1 MQARECG
8 KITTT
13 FDNQGD
19 DIMGMWIGRNR
30 KARVT
35 YGFDDIALVPGDI
48 TINPNEVDMS
58 FQLGP
63 HKIAVP
69 ILASAMDG
77 VVDVR
82 FAVEMG
88 KLGGVAVLN
97 LEGVQTRY
105 KDPSE
110 ILDKIASA
118 TKEEATHLTQQ
129 IYTEPIKEE
138 LVAQR
143 VKEIKKAGVL
153 AAVSA
158 IPQRAEKFGAIA
170 QAAGADIFV
179 VQSTVS
185 TARHISSEYKTLDI
199 AKFCKQMKIPVI
211 IGNTVTYSATLELMQ
226 CGPAAILVG
235 VGPGAACTT
244 RGVLGLGVPQ
254 VTATVDCAAARDYH
268 FKQTGRYCAIITDGG
283 MSKGGD
289 ICKAF
294 ACGADA
300 VMIGSAFARAKEAPG
315 RGFHWGMATPHANLP
330 RGTRVRVGVTGTLKQ
345 ILFGPAELDDGS
357 QNLMGALA
365 TCMGNVGKRTI
376 REFQETEIII
386 APAIKT
392 EGKVFQTVQGVGMGK
407 G

>member
-1 MQARECG
+1 
-8 KITTT
+8 
-13 FDNQGD
+13 
-19 DIMGMWIGRNR
+19 MGMWIGRNR

-48 TINPNEVDMS
+48 TINPNEVDTT

-63 HKIAVP
+63 HKIRVP
-69 ILASAMDG
+69 IMASAMDG
-77 VVDVR
+77 VVDVQ
-82 FAVEMG
+82 FAIAMG

-105 KDPSE
+105 KNPAE
-110 ILDKIASA
+110 VLDKIVNAS
-118 TKEEATHLTQQ
+118 KEETTHLLQR
-129 IYTEPIKEE
+129 IYTEPIQED
-138 LVAQR
+138 LISAR
-143 VKEIKKAGVL
+143 IKEIKDAGVL
-153 AAVSA
+153 AAVSS
-158 IPQRAEKFGAIA
+158 IPQRAERFGAIA
-170 QAAGADIFV
+170 QEAGADIFV

-185 TARHISSEYKTLDI
+185 TVRHISSEYKTLDL
-199 AKFCKQMKIPVI
+199 AGFCQRMKIPVI
-211 IGNTVTYSATLELMQ
+211 VGNCVTYSVTVELMQ
-226 CGPAAILVG
+226 SGLAGVLVG

-268 FKQTGRYCAIITDGG
+268 FKQTGRYVPIITDGG

-300 VMIGSAFARAKEAPG
+300 VMIGSAFARSKESPG
-315 RGFHWGMATPHANLP
+315 KGYHWGMATPHANLP
-330 RGTRVRVGVTGTLKQ
+330 RGTRIRVGVTGSLKQ

-365 TCMGNVGKRTI
+365 TCMGNVGKRNV

-407 G
+407 

>member
-1 MQARECG
+1 
-8 KITTT
+8 
-13 FDNQGD
+13 
-19 DIMGMWIGRNR
+19 MGMWIGRNR

-35 YGFDDIALVPGDI
+35 YGFDDIALVPGDV
-48 TINPNEVDMS
+48 TLNPNEVDTS
-58 FQLGP
+58 FQLGK
-63 HKIAVP
+63 HRIMVP

-77 VVDVR
+77 VVDVK

-105 KDPSE
+105 KDPAE
-110 ILDKIASA
+110 VLDKIASA
-118 TKEEATHLTQQ
+118 SKEEATHLVQQ
-129 IYTEPIKEE
+129 LYTEPIQEK
-138 LVAQR
+138 LIAQR
-143 VKEIKKAGVL
+143 VREIKKAGVVC
-153 AAVSA
+153 AVSS
-158 IPQRAEKFGAIA
+158 IPQKAEKYGAIA
-170 QAAGADIFV
+170 QAAGCDIFV

-185 TARHISSEYKTLDI
+185 TVRHLSTEYKTLDI
-199 AKFCKQMKIPVI
+199 AGFCKRMKIPVVV
-211 IGNTVTYSATLELMQ
+211 GNTVTYSATLELMQ
-226 CGPAAILVG
+226 AGPSAVLVG
-235 VGPGAACTT
+235 VGPGAACTS

-254 VTATVDCAAARDYH
+254 VTATTDCAAARDYY
-268 FKQTGRYCAIITDGG
+268 FKQTGRYVPIITDGG

-300 VMIGSAFARAKEAPG
+300 VMIGSAFARTKEAPG

-330 RGTRVRVGVTGTLKQ
+330 RGTRIKVGVTGSLKQ
-345 ILFGPAELDDGS
+345 ILYGPAELDDGS

-365 TCMGNVGKRTI
+365 TCMGCVGKKNI

-392 EGKVFQTVQGVGMGK
+392 EGKVFQTAQGVGMGMK
-407 G
+407 

>member
-1 MQARECG
+1 
-8 KITTT
+8 
-13 FDNQGD
+13 
-19 DIMGMWIGRNR
+19 MGMWIGRNR

-35 YGFDDIALVPGDI
+35 YGFDDIALVPGDV
-48 TINPNEVDMS
+48 TINPNEVDTS
-58 FQLGP
+58 VQLGP
-63 HKIAVP
+63 YTLRVP

-82 FAVEMG
+82 FAIEMG
-88 KLGGVAVLN
+88 RLGGLAVLN

-105 KDPSE
+105 KNPAE
-110 ILDKIASA
+110 VLERIATAS
-118 TKEEATHLTQQ
+118 KEEATHLIQR
-129 IYTEPIKEE
+129 IYSEPIQEE
-138 LVAQR
+138 LIAAR
-143 VKEIKKAGVL
+143 IREIKDAGVL
-153 AAVSA
+153 CAVSS
-158 IPQRAEKFGAIA
+158 IPQRAERFGAIA
-170 QAAGADIFV
+170 QEAGCDIFV
-179 VQSTVS
+179 VQSTVC
-185 TARHISSEYKTLDI
+185 TVRHISSEYKTLDLE
-199 AKFCKQMKIPVI
+199 AFCKRMKIPVVV
-211 IGNTVTYSATLELMQ
+211 GNTVTYSATLELMR
-226 CGPAAILVG
+226 CGPAAVLVG

-268 FKQTGRYCAIITDGG
+268 FKQTGRYVPIITDGG

-315 RGFHWGMATPHANLP
+315 RGYHWGMATPHANLP
-330 RGTRVRVGVTGTLKQ
+330 RGTRIRVGVTGTLRQ

-365 TCMGNVGKRTI
+365 TCMGSVGKRTI

-392 EGKVFQTVQGVGMGK
+392 EGKVFQTIQGVGMGK
-407 G
+407 